1 MLFFIE
7 IKESSFG
14 DFISIT
20 EFLLSLF
27 GDIYPSKTL
36 IRVVFPDPLDP
47 NSPTISF
54 LLIFIVMSDKTF
66 SLPIVRL
73 RFST

>member
-7 IKESSFG
+7 IKESSFV

-36 IRVVFPDPLDP
+36 IRVVFPDPFDP

-54 LLIFIVMSDKTF
+54 LLIFIVISDNTF
-66 SLPIVRL
+66 SFAIVRL